1 MEKRLLGNTGI
12 KVFPIAFG
20 GIPIQR
26 VDIDSAVKV
35 VRRAIEL
42 GIDLID
48 TARGYTDSEIKIG
61 KAIKGI
67 DKKVYIATK
76 SGNRTKEGILRD
88 VETSLNNLGVESIDI
103 YQLHGVNSR
112 EIFEMVMSKDGAL
125 EGLKEAKRRG
135 LIKHIGVSSHSTDV
149 ILDLIDTG
157 EFEVIQLCYN
167 FIENKCEEKILDL
180 AKEKG
185 IGLIGM
191 KPLGGGMI
199 ENAKIAL
206 KYVLRQGYVIPDP
219 GMETIREVEENV
231 AIAKG
236 SYELTEEEIK
246 EIERI
251 RKELGSV
258 FCRRCQYCQPCPQGV
273 HITSLL
279 GAKSIVKRLPKER
292 IVSGWVYDAYLSG
305 KNCTRCGICLTKC
318 PYNLP
323 IPDLVEEN
331 AAFLEKVIKE
341 LRGEV

>member
-1 MEKRLLGNTGI
+1 MEKRKLGNTGI
-12 KVFPIAFG
+12 EVFPIAFG

-26 VDIDSAVKV
+26 VDVDRAVEV

-67 DKKVYIATK
+67 QKKVYIATK
-76 SGNRTKEGILRD
+76 SGNRTKDGILKD
-88 VETSLNNLGVESIDI
+88 VEISLNNLGVDSIDI
-103 YQLHGVNSR
+103 YQLHGVNSK
-112 EIFEMVMSKDGAL
+112 EIFDTVMAKDGAL
-125 EGLKEAKRRG
+125 EGLKEAKKKG
-135 LIKHIGVSSHSTDV
+135 LIKHIGVSSHSTDM
-149 ILDLIDTG
+149 ILELIDTG

-180 AKEKG
+180 ARERG

-199 ENAKIAL
+199 EKARIAL

-219 GMETIREVEENV
+219 GMESIREVEENV
-231 AIAKG
+231 SIARG
-236 SYELTEEEIK
+236 SYELTEEELE

-273 HITSLL
+273 HISSLL
-279 GAKSIVKRLPKER
+279 GAKSVVKRLPKER
-292 IVSGWVYDAYLSG
+292 IISGWVYEAYLSG
-305 KNCTRCGICLTKC
+305 KNCTRCGVCLTKC

-331 AAFLEKVIKE
+331 TAFLERVIRE
-341 LRGEV
+341 LKGEG

>member
-1 MEKRLLGNTGI
+1 MEKRKLGNTGI
-12 KVFPIAFG
+12 EVFPIAFG

-26 VDIDSAVKV
+26 IDIDRAVEV

-61 KAIKGI
+61 RAIKGI
-67 DKKVYIATK
+67 RKRVYIATK
-76 SGNRTKEGILRD
+76 SGNRTKDGILKD
-88 VETSLNNLGVESIDI
+88 VEISLNNLGVDSIDI
-103 YQLHGVNSR
+103 YQLHGVNSK
-112 EIFEMVMSKDGAL
+112 EIFDTVMAKDGAL
-125 EGLKEAKRRG
+125 EGLKEAKKKG
-135 LIKHIGVSSHSTDV
+135 LIKHIGVSSHSTDM
-149 ILDLIDTG
+149 ILELIDTG

-180 AKEKG
+180 ARERG

-199 ENAKIAL
+199 ENARIAL

-219 GMETIREVEENV
+219 GMESIREVEENV
-231 AIAKG
+231 SIARG
-236 SYELTEEEIK
+236 SYELTEEELE

-273 HITSLL
+273 HISSLL
-279 GAKSIVKRLPKER
+279 GAKSIVKRLPKEK
-292 IVSGWVYDAYLSG
+292 IISGWVYDAYLSG
-305 KNCTRCGICLTKC
+305 KNCTRCGVCLTKC

-331 AAFLEKVIKE
+331 TAFLERVIRG
-341 LRGEV
+341 LRGEG

>member
-1 MEKRLLGNTGI
+1 MEKRKLGNTGI
-12 KVFPIAFG
+12 EVFPIAFG

-26 VDIDSAVKV
+26 VDVDRAVEV

-67 DKKVYIATK
+67 QKKVYIATK
-76 SGNRTKEGILRD
+76 SGNRTKDGILKD
-88 VETSLNNLGVESIDI
+88 VEISLNNLGVDSIDI
-103 YQLHGVNSR
+103 YQLHGVNSK
-112 EIFEMVMSKDGAL
+112 EIFDTVMAKDGAL
-125 EGLKEAKRRG
+125 EGLKEAKKKG
-135 LIKHIGVSSHSTDV
+135 LIKHIGVSSHSTDM
-149 ILDLIDTG
+149 ILELIDTG

-180 AKEKG
+180 ARERG

-199 ENAKIAL
+199 ENARIAL

-219 GMETIREVEENV
+219 GMESIREVEENV
-231 AIAKG
+231 SIARG
-236 SYELTEEEIK
+236 SYELTEEELE

-273 HITSLL
+273 HISSLL
-279 GAKSIVKRLPKER
+279 GAKSVVKRLPKER
-292 IVSGWVYDAYLSG
+292 IISGWVYEAYLSG
-305 KNCTRCGICLTKC
+305 KNCTRCGVCLTKC

-331 AAFLEKVIKE
+331 TAFLERVIRE
-341 LRGEV
+341 LKGEG